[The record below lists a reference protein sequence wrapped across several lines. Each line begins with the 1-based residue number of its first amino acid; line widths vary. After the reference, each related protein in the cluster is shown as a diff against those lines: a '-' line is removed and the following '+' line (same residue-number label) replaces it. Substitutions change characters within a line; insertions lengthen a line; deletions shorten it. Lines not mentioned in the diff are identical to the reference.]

1 MICDEGVFERLEDM
15 IMGIGH
21 NSTQELELGYAEI
34 VESALLNVDDLA
46 GLFFNA
52 FVLRTKKVS
61 EIISFLAFA
70 DSKWEEIHPG
80 ESLKKAVF
88 NRVAQSM
95 KSNLKLSNQANMC
108 CVLWHLLKEEQ
119 TDINS
124 ILGIKPVIDH
134 HQCEP
139 VLVVLSR
146 WFAPE
151 LCAIDRERLRGYL
164 KLPWVWHTVAGFGKS
179 LQRFQKNYD
188 ALEAEDW
195 KLMRQQRDTQ
205 HEIGTVGEIIKKD
218 DIERL
223 IRLAEDPAFDWNM
236 RIENSIWEPAAVL
249 QYNPTIL
256 QFAAYY
262 GAVECFRF
270 LLQNEADPKQLDDV
284 GRSVI
289 QFAVFGG
296 DQGILRLCEA
306 MEWDVSEVIGAAV
319 DSCSNEV
326 FEWILETRKPKEVN
340 INDVIVRA
348 AKANNVYAMRW
359 SLERGAS
366 LESVDP
372 DDLTPIML
380 TAAGNNRFLFE
391 YLLAKGASL
400 THLGD
405 NQMTI
410 LHHAA
415 VSNAY
420 QIVERLIGLEGID
433 INAIDRSK
441 VYFMFI
447 EHH

>member
-1 MICDEGVFERLEDM
+1 
-15 IMGIGH
+15 MGIGH
-21 NSTQELELGYAEI
+21 SCLPEIKLDYAEI
-34 VESALLNVDDLA
+34 VGSAVIHVDDVA

-52 FVLRTKKVS
+52 FVLRTKKIP
-61 EIISFLAFA
+61 EIISFLTFA
-70 DSKWEEIHPG
+70 DSKWEEKHPG
-80 ESLKKAVF
+80 ESLKMAVF
-88 NRVAQSM
+88 NRVAQSL

-108 CVLWHLLKEEQ
+108 CVLWHLLKEGQ
-119 TDINS
+119 TDINA
-124 ILGIKPVIDH
+124 ILAIKPVIDH

-151 LCAIDRERLRGYL
+151 LCAIDREKLRGYL
-164 KLPWVWHTVAGFGKS
+164 KMPWVWHTVAGFGKS
-179 LQRFQKNYD
+179 LQTFQKNYES
-188 ALEAEDW
+188 LEADDW
-195 KLMRQQRDTQ
+195 KLMRQQRETE

-249 QYNPTIL
+249 QNSPTIL

-262 GAVECFRF
+262 GSVECFRF
-270 LLQNEADPKQLDDV
+270 ILQNEADPKQLDDV
-284 GRSVI
+284 GRSLI

-296 DQGILRLCEA
+296 DRGVLRLCET
-306 MEWDVSEVIGAAV
+306 MDWDVSEAICAAV

-326 FEWILETRKPKEVN
+326 FEWILETRKPEEVN

-348 AKANNVYAMRW
+348 ARANNVYAMRW

-366 LESVDP
+366 LESVDGEG
-372 DDLTPIML
+372 LTPIML

-391 YLLAKGASL
+391 CLLAKGASL
-400 THLGD
+400 THLD
-405 NQMTI
+405 DKQMTV

-415 VSNAY
+415 VSNAH
-420 QIVERLIGLEGID
+420 QIVERLIGLESID